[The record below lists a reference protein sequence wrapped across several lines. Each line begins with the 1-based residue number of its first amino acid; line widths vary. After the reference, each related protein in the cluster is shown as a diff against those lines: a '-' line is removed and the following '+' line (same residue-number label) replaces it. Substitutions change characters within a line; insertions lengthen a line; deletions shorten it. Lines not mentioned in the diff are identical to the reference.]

1 MANRTAS
8 VWLHCKT
15 AKGWRYCKPVIGR
28 NNKIKPHWALVGGEE
43 TEFPDADYF
52 IYYQEPGGK
61 RVWERIGKDPQQ
73 AVSAAEYKMAF
84 LQARA
89 AGVPVKTDDI
99 PVMFSHTL
107 EPFLEEYKLINRIES
122 YKLMKQ
128 TLYEFRDWVKKNII
142 NRITR
147 VDLLKYRQWLIDKK
161 RSPRTASNKMLR
173 VNQFIRK
180 VLGQKP
186 GEGLVT
192 VKDAKYVETEPHVY
206 TEAELKKFFEACAD
220 NKFLTAVFKCLL
232 MSGLRKQELE
242 SLTWDDVDFDSGTI
256 SVTAKPGFTPKTWEE
271 RTVEVPNELLELLK
285 PLPRKS
291 QWVFANGKGN
301 KYTHMWDDCNA
312 IAEKAKVKD
321 FHPHGF
327 RRTYA
332 TRLLSGGMDLKTVQ
346 KLCGWRTIESAMR
359 YLARAQSKQ
368 VRKKVNDIFS
378 GTALQRILRDGKDVT
393 WDEITRQAKGQS
405 SGGS

>member
-8 VWLHCKT
+8 IWLHCKT
-15 AKGWRYCKPVIGR
+15 AKGWRYCKPVIGK
-28 NNKIKPHWALVGGEE
+28 NNKIKPHWALVGGKEM
-43 TEFPDADYF
+43 EFPGADYF

-61 RVWERIGKDPQQ
+61 RVWQRIGNEPQQ
-73 AVSAAEYKMAF
+73 AVSAAEFQKAF
-84 LQARA
+84 MQARA
-89 AGVPVKTDDI
+89 AGVPVITDDT
-99 PVMFSHTL
+99 PVTFASTL

-128 TLYEFRDWVKKNII
+128 TLYEFKDWVKKSII

-147 VDLLKYRQWLIDKK
+147 VDLLKYRQWLIDRK
-161 RSPRTASNKMLR
+161 RKERTASNKMLR

-192 VKDAKYVETEPHVY
+192 VKDARYVETEPHVY
-206 TEAELKKFFEACAD
+206 SEAELKKFFEACTE

-256 SVTAKPGFTPKTWEE
+256 SVTAKPGFIPKTWEE
-271 RTVEVPNELLELLK
+271 RTIEVPNELLELVK
-285 PLPRKS
+285 ALPRKS
-291 QWVFANGKGN
+291 QWVFANGNGN

-312 IAEKAKVKD
+312 IAKKAKVKD

-378 GTALQRILRDGKDVT
+378 GTTLQRILQSGKDVT
-393 WDEITRQAKGQS
+393 WDEITRQAKGQTT
-405 SGGS
+405 GGS